1 LKVRVTIKWFLFLF
15 VLPFGLVAQT
25 TGSIQGKVYSDEGTL
40 EFVNVVLKN
49 TAYGTITN
57 GNGTFRIDNIP
68 TGNYKIK
75 ASFLGFQQT
84 ERNITVTAGKV
95 SQADFKLS
103 ETDSRL
109 DEVVVTGT
117 LKEVS
122 KANSPIPVEIFTPKL
137 FRKNPTNNIFE
148 SLQMVN
154 GVQPQINCNVCG
166 TGDIH
171 INGMEGAYTMV
182 TIDGMPIV
190 SSLSTVYGLMGIPN
204 SMVQRIEVV
213 KGPASTLYG
222 SEAVAGVINII
233 TKTPQAAPLFS
244 ADIFS
249 TTQGEVN
256 ADISM
261 KAKMGKANTL
271 LGVNGFFFNHKLDVN
286 HDNFTDVPLQKRYS
300 IFNKW
305 SFNRNDKKN
314 TSVAVRWF
322 HENRWGG
329 EMQWTKAWRGTDSI
343 YGESIYTKRVEVI
356 GNYDLPVKE
365 NIKLQY
371 SYNYHNQNSVYGTVI
386 YNAVQH
392 ISFTQLLWNKKL
404 GERNDLLVGVPF
416 RYQYYDDNTPV
427 TASETNSETKN
438 KPDHIILPGIF
449 VQDEI
454 MLHEKFT
461 TLVGLRYDHNSRHG
475 NILSPRISFRY
486 KINEQ
491 NTLRLSGGNGYRVV
505 NLFTEDHAALTGSR
519 EVVIKENLKPERSWN
534 VNLNYNRFITFK
546 NGFIGLD
553 ASLFYTYFT
562 NKITG
567 DFITDAEK
575 IIYSNLNGHAISR
588 GGSLNADVSLAN
600 GFKFISGFTIADV
613 YRIEKDSL
621 NREVKMQQLH
631 NSLFSATFSIS
642 YTIKKPG
649 ITFDLTG
656 RVNGPMLLPV
666 LKNDYRPDTSP
677 WYGII
682 NFQATKSF
690 KFGLEI
696 YAGVKNLLNFMPQN
710 PLMRP
715 FDPFDKT
722 AADTVSNPE
731 GYTFDTTYNY
741 APMQGIRGFFGVRY
755 TIHK

>member
-1 LKVRVTIKWFLFLF
+1 MLLL
-15 VLPFGLVAQT
+15 LPFMAVAQS
-25 TGSIQGKVYSDEGTL
+25 TGSIQGKVYSDEGAL

-49 TAYGTITN
+49 TGYGTITN
-57 GNGTFRIDNIP
+57 SNGTFRIENIP
-68 TGNYKIK
+68 AGNYKLM

-84 ERNITVTAGKV
+84 EKNITVSAGKI
-95 SQADFKLS
+95 SQADFKLT

-122 KANSPIPVEIFTPKL
+122 KSNSPIPVEIFTPKL

-233 TKTPQAAPLFS
+233 TKTPSAAPLFS
-244 ADIFS
+244 VDIFS

-256 ADISM
+256 GDISM
-261 KAKMGKANTL
+261 KAKLGKANTL
-271 LGVNGFFFNHKLDVN
+271 LGVNGFFFNHKLNVN
-286 HDNFTDVPLQKRYS
+286 ADNFTDLPLQKRYS

-305 SFNRNDKKN
+305 SFDRKDKKN
-314 TSVAVRWF
+314 TSLAVRWF
-322 HENRWGG
+322 HEDRWGG
-329 EMQWTKAWRGTDSI
+329 EMQWTKEFRGTDSI
-343 YGESIYTKRVEVI
+343 YGESVYTKRVEVI

-371 SYNYHNQNSVYGTVI
+371 SYNYHNQNSVYGTVS

-392 ISFTQLLWNKKL
+392 IAFTQLLWNKKL
-404 GERNDLLVGVPF
+404 GERNDVLVGVPF
-416 RYQYYDDNTPV
+416 RYQYYDDNTPA
-427 TASETNSETKN
+427 TASENNSETKN
-438 KPDHIILPGIF
+438 NPDHIILPGIF

-475 NILSPRISFRY
+475 SILSPRISFRY

-519 EVVIKENLKPERSWN
+519 EVVIKEDLKPERSWN

-553 ASLFYTYFT
+553 VSLFYTYFT

-567 DFITDAEK
+567 DFATDAEK
-575 IIYSNLNGHAISR
+575 IIYTNLNGHAISR

-621 NREVKMQQLH
+621 NREVKTQQLH
-631 NSLFSATFSIS
+631 NSLFSATFSVS
-642 YTIKKPG
+642 YTIRKPG
-649 ITFDLTG
+649 VSFDLTG

-677 WYGII
+677 WYGIL

-690 KFGLEI
+690 KFGLEV
-696 YAGVKNLLNFMPQN
+696 YAGVKNMLNFMPQN

-715 FDPFDKT
+715 NDPFDKQ
-722 AADTVSNPE
+722 ANDPVSNPE

-741 APMQGIRGFFGVRY
+741 APLQGVRGFMGIRYIFR
-755 TIHK
+755 